1 MALQMYRRHRR
12 ECEGKHLEDTR
23 SGELEEGRR
32 GWKRCICPIHV
43 SGTLGGKF
51 KRRSTEQTTWEKAR
65 EVEAALRRDGSWNG
79 ELPACPI
86 AVETVSRI
94 TVDRAIQAFLSDH
107 GLSLAP
113 NTLRKYRTIL
123 GKLKAYSAFKGYVLL
138 EQLAPIDV
146 REFRSSWR
154 VSGFTA
160 SKNMTVIRSFFEFAV
175 SNEWL
180 PRNPSR
186 LVKDPRGQ
194 SSQTER
200 VPFSDEELSRMFA
213 ACEEKYAKR
222 PVGWSRR
229 VNGGPAD
236 EGVMA
241 DSRFRWDGQDLADFI
256 SVSVYTGLRI
266 SDVTTFH
273 VDRLLSTGEV
283 HIRTTKN
290 GRKVYTWIP
299 DWLQDRIQ
307 IRAQHQGRLSL
318 GITKLQTSM
327 W

>member
-1 MALQMYRRHRR
+1 MAGQRLYCL
-12 ECEGKHLEDTR
+12 EKHD
-23 SGELEEGRR
+23 
-32 GWKRCICPIHV
+32 CHP
-43 SGTLGGKF
+43 
-51 KRRSTEQTTWEKAR
+51 
-65 EVEAALRRDGSWNG
+65 
-79 ELPACPI
+79 
-86 AVETVSRI
+86 
-94 TVDRAIQAFLSDH
+94 FL
-107 GLSLAP
+107 
-113 NTLRKYRTIL
+113 
-123 GKLKAYSAFKGYVLL
+123 
-138 EQLAPIDV
+138 
-146 REFRSSWR
+146 
-154 VSGFTA
+154 
-160 SKNMTVIRSFFEFAV
+160 FEFAV

-236 EGVMA
+236 GDVMA
-241 DSRFRWDGQDLADFI
+241 DSRYRWNGQDLADFI
-256 SVSVYTGLRI
+256 SISVYTGLRI

-273 VDRLLSTGEV
+273 VDRVLSNGEV
-283 HIRTTKN
+283 HVRTTKN

-307 IRAQHQGRLSL
+307 IRAQHHGPLIFGDHKTTDINVVTDVWRR
-318 GITKLQTSM
+318 KLNVCGPCAARGQKHPHRIAFDILLRAFF
-327 W
+327 